1 MRIRNTCGPSRLP
14 RSGMRFVPPFV
25 GVAVILAAGLT
36 QAQEANRR
44 PLIEYVR
51 APDLQTPLTG
61 TNSLAASARSTTTKN
76 GTAAISKVQMRS
88 KDLTAGERWEK
99 FECEFGIPQK
109 DPSLMKGSMETAKY
123 QLDRTCFEMQ
133 EVVHYIQDNVF
144 FDCGLRN
151 IGQTS
156 SSSDRC
162 TFWQVPIPLWETL
175 QQARLKSDIDLNLAS
190 GHAFV
195 GVQLVLPIGN

>member
-1 MRIRNTCGPSRLP
+1 
-14 RSGMRFVPPFV
+14 MRFVPPLV

-36 QAQEANRR
+36 QAQDANQR
-44 PLIEYVR
+44 PLIEYLR
-51 APDLQTPLTG
+51 APAPPTPPG
-61 TNSLAASARSTTTKN
+61 TNSHALHASLTATNNAAAV
-76 GTAAISKVQMRS
+76 SKVQMRS

-99 FECEFGIPQK
+99 FETEFGVPQK
-109 DPSLMKGSMETAKY
+109 DPSLVKGSMETAKY

-133 EVVHYIQDNVF
+133 EVVHYIQDNIF

-151 IGQTS
+151 IGQSPS
-156 SSSDRC
+156 SPDRC